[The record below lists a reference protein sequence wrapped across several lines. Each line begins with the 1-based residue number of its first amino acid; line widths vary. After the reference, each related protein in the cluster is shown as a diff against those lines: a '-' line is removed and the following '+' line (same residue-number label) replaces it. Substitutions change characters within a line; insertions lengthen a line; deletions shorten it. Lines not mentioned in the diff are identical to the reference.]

1 MWQSTVHVIV
11 HKIRASGIEVIVEV
25 TNTVKMSF
33 KPRQRERQRVRD
45 VKGTTVSHDGVRNF
59 FFKRGQIKYN
69 KILKVISLI
78 YIF

>member
-11 HKIRASGIEVIVEV
+11 HKIRTNGIEVR
-25 TNTVKMSF
+25 K
-33 KPRQRERQRVRD
+33 RERERD

-59 FFKRGQIKYN
+59 FVKRGQIKYN